1 VFEGAKQPVLCC
13 CPAVTGCGRP
23 RLCSRGSQC
32 FAAGSSALAKPLP
45 PGVRCYVR
53 CYWLGLSRLAYGS
66 GGMLAS
72 GRDVNR
78 GSAEYEGGVQTGGT

>member
-1 VFEGAKQPVLCC
+1 MFEGDKQPVLCC
-13 CPAVTGCGRP
+13 GPTVAGCGRQ
-23 RLCSRGSQC
+23 RMCSRCSQC

-45 PGVRCYVR
+45 PVVRCYVR

-72 GRDVNR
+72 GRDLNW
-78 GSAEYEGGVQTGGT
+78 GSAEYEGGVLTGGP